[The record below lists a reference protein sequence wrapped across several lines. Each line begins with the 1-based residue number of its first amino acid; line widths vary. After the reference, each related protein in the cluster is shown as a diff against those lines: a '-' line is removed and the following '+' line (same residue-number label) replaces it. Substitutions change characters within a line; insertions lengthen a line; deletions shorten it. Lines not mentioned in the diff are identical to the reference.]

1 MPDLNWD
8 TFLKLPGA
16 PENNFEQLCRILVRR
31 SYGRFGSFRA
41 RAQQPGV
48 EFHLKLDTACTL
60 GDPGRWYGW
69 QCRWY
74 NLDSGQPL
82 GSNRRNRIEKAIS
95 TTERELPGL
104 TDWVLW
110 TKHKLTKGDQEWF
123 YDLPTTMNLVLWAE
137 DEVEEHIE
145 GEAEIYGRTFFG
157 DLILTEEELSFLHSQ
172 STARVKERWNP
183 GLHQVVDAERTLSKK
198 LGRSAAW
205 TELEEAA
212 NRLTEGCS
220 ALDSFAGE
228 LPKKLEPDIEQ
239 LTGTARSFC
248 SSLSSALSSVESGDF
263 EILSDVLAEAPAIP
277 KGELA
282 VIPRKL
288 RSRQHPAGLTVTNL
302 LSDIRTAARLL
313 EQLGSDLNE
322 RQIAII
328 ADFGRGKTFLAA
340 QITSREGDTPEGI
353 LLHGGDLGG
362 NHSLDDL
369 AGQVVIQGHQIST
382 MESLLAA
389 VDAAGRRAGRRLP
402 IVIDGLNEAED
413 PRRWKALLASVNETL
428 VKYPHVLLVSTV
440 RPEFIE
446 EVLPPDLHCRVD
458 ILGFRDDLDSALEKY
473 FDYYLIDPSDAELPM
488 GLLDHPLTL
497 RLFCQVANPSRERVV
512 GVEALPGSL
521 TGLFDRFLEQ
531 SRDRIRQLSPLT
543 HKYDS
548 EDVRW
553 ALQQVGLDLWSGRSR
568 SIPVSAL
575 RNKLDDAS
583 RTWTVSIV
591 HTLLQEGILTRSREG
606 LDEVSSAYDAL
617 AGHLI
622 ADALLSTKNRRELE
636 SLLTDSTTKAA
647 LFGDPSER
655 HPLASDVIRS
665 LVGLFPRR
673 HYGMHL
679 WRHLDE
685 PERTTALVAAAEL
698 EGQYLEQ
705 ETVDCLAALISQLP
719 TTSPYIFERLW
730 ETRGSITHPLNSD
743 FLTRVLLPM
752 SVSERDL
759 RWSEWVRGHS
769 QEILADLQLLI
780 EYWRRN
786 QQRDGRDRLLVGWVK
801 WLLTST
807 VLNLRDS
814 ATMAVYWFGRGDPKA
829 LFEITLDS
837 LSLNDT
843 YVPQRM
849 LAACYGVAMA
859 YWSSPGGT
867 TFHQEIPHFARG
879 LYERMFAPDA
889 QYSTAHAL
897 MHDYALGIIELAL
910 RVDPRT
916 LNEEQLART
925 RRGLKQVE
933 SPFAEANSVTDLE
946 LEDVDRA
953 FRMDF
958 ENYTLGSLVKGRANY
973 DYNHKEYSDIRRQV
987 LWRVGNLGFSNEQF
1001 GEVDGFIENASWHS
1015 RGARAR
1021 VERYGKKYSWIA
1033 FFEMY
1038 GVRLGQGHLADWADH
1053 DRPSDSDIDPSFPTP
1068 PRDWVPEMD
1077 NPLNRGP
1084 ENVVDW
1090 ISTGPTPEY
1099 ENILRLEEIDGE
1111 PGPWLLL
1118 DGFIEQGQEGDDR
1131 LIFSFLRC
1139 LLAGPSEL
1147 QQILAEY
1154 DRRPYPGNGAIPD
1167 PITDTNTFAGEIP
1180 WSTRF
1185 AYALRDET
1193 GSAERQIVCAFETY
1207 GPDPQ
1212 EGVPIELPVVNF
1224 LWERALDSS
1233 VNQVGSAMV
1242 PSPALCER
1250 LGLMGH
1256 AQQFDLYD
1264 SEGAIASICLI
1275 RKKDKISSQL
1285 LYMRENLLNRYAA
1298 ETGHTIAWLVWGERT
1313 PSYAS
1318 WERLEREILQNV
1330 YSKYAHIHKQS
1341 YVWNGQRP
1349 EIRNALETEDLS

>member
-8 TFLKLPGA
+8 SFLGLAGA
-16 PENNFEQLCRILVRR
+16 PEKNFEQLCRILVRR
-31 SYGRFGSFRA
+31 SYARFGTFRA

-74 NLDSGQPL
+74 SLDSGQPL

-123 YDLPTTMNLVLWAE
+123 YDLPTPMNLILWAE

-157 DLILTEEELSFLHSQ
+157 DLILTEEELSLLHSQ

-183 GLHQVVDAERTLSKK
+183 GLHQMVDAERTLLKK

-205 TELEEAA
+205 TELAEAA

-239 LTGTARSFC
+239 LTGTARSFS

-263 EILSDVLAEAPAIP
+263 EILSDVLAEAPSPP

-302 LSDIRTAARLL
+302 LSDIRTGARLL
-313 EQLGSDLNE
+313 EQLGSDLND
-322 RQIAII
+322 RQVAII
-328 ADFGRGKTFLAA
+328 ADFGCGKTFLAA
-340 QITSREGDTPEGI
+340 QITGRQGNTPEGI
-353 LLHGGDLGG
+353 LLHGRDLGG

-369 AGQVVIQGHQIST
+369 AGHVVIQGNRTST

-389 VDAAGRRAGRRLP
+389 VDAAGRRAGKRLP

-413 PRRWKALLASVNETL
+413 PRKWKALLASVDETL
-428 VKYPHVLLVSTV
+428 RKYHHVLLVTTV
-440 RPEFIE
+440 RPEFIG
-446 EVLPPDLHCRVD
+446 EVLPPELHCRVAMS
-458 ILGFRDDLDSALEKY
+458 GFRDDLDGALDKY
-473 FDYYLIDPSDAELPM
+473 FEYFLIDPSDAELPM
-488 GLLDHPLTL
+488 GLLNHPLTL
-497 RLFCQVANPSRERVV
+497 KLFCQVVNPTRERVV

-531 SRDRIRQLSPLT
+531 SRDRISELSPGT
-543 HKYDS
+543 HRYGS

-553 ALQQVGLDLWSGRSR
+553 ALQQVGLDLWNGRSR
-568 SIPVSAL
+568 SVPVSAL
-575 RNKLDDAS
+575 RHKLGDIG
-583 RTWTVSIV
+583 RPWTVSIV
-591 HTLLQEGILTRSREG
+591 HALEQEGILTRGQDG
-606 LDEVSSAYDAL
+606 LDEVSAAYDAL

-622 ADALLSTKNRRELE
+622 ADALLSTKNRGELE
-636 SLLTDSTTKAA
+636 SWLTDSTTKLA

-679 WRHLDE
+679 WSHLDE
-685 PERTTALVAAAEL
+685 PERTTALVATAEL

-705 ETVDCLAALISQLP
+705 KTVDCLAALISQLP
-719 TTSPYIFERLW
+719 TTSPYIFDRLW
-730 ETRGSITHPLNSD
+730 QTRGSVGHPLNSN
-743 FLTRVLLPM
+743 FLDRVLQPM
-752 SVSERDL
+752 PVSERDL
-759 RWSEWVRGHS
+759 RWSEWARRNLQDILVDLR
-769 QEILADLQLLI
+769 QLADH
-780 EYWRRN
+780 WRCN
-786 QQRDGRDRLLVGWVK
+786 WQRDERDRLLVEWVK

-807 VLNLRDS
+807 ARELRDL
-814 ATMAVYWFGRGDPKA
+814 ATAAVYWFGRGEPKV
-829 LFEITLDS
+829 LFDITFES

-843 YVPQRM
+843 YIPERM
-849 LAACYGVAMA
+849 LASCYGVAMA
-859 YWSSPGGT
+859 YWADPSVA
-867 TFHQEIPHFARG
+867 TFHQAIPHFARG

-889 QYSTAHAL
+889 QHSTAHAL
-897 MHDYALGIIELAL
+897 MQDYALGIIELAL
-910 RVDPRT
+910 RVDSRT
-916 LNEEQLART
+916 LNEEQIERT
-925 RRGLKQVE
+925 RRPLKQVE

-946 LEDVDRA
+946 FEDVDRA

-958 ENYTLGSLVKGRANY
+958 ENYTLGRLVEGRANY
-973 DYNHKEYSDIRRQV
+973 DYNHKGYSDIRRQV
-987 LWRVGNLGFSNEQF
+987 RWRVGNLGFSNEQF
-1001 GEVDGFIENASWHS
+1001 AEVDRFIDNASWHS
-1015 RGARAR
+1015 RGDKAK

-1038 GVRLGQGHLADWADH
+1038 GVRLSQDLLPDWAER

-1068 PRDWVPEMD
+1068 PRDWVPELD

-1084 ENVVDW
+1084 EDVVDW
-1090 ISTGPTPEY
+1090 VSTGPTPDY
-1099 ENILRLEEIDGE
+1099 ESILKLEEIDGE

-1118 DGFIEQGQEGDDR
+1118 DGFIEQGREGDDR
-1131 LIFSFLRC
+1131 LIFTFLRC
-1139 LLAGPSEL
+1139 LLAEPSEL
-1147 QQILAEY
+1147 QQIFTEY
-1154 DRRPYPGNGAIPD
+1154 DRRPYPGNMAIPD

-1185 AYALRDET
+1185 AYLLRDEN
-1193 GSAERQIVCAFETY
+1193 GAAERQIVRAFETY
-1207 GPDPQ
+1207 GPNPR

-1224 LWERALDSS
+1224 VWEGAFDSS
-1233 VNQVGSAMV
+1233 VNQAGSAMV

-1250 LGLMGH
+1250 LGLINH

-1275 RKKDKISSQL
+1275 RKQDKISSQL
-1285 LYMRENLLNRYAA
+1285 LYMREDLSSRYAA
-1298 ETGHTIAWLVWGERT
+1298 ETGQTIAWLVWGERT
-1313 PSYAS
+1313 PSYAAS
-1318 WERLEREILQNV
+1318 ASLEGKIPRYV
-1330 YSKYAHIHKQS
+1330 YSRYSHIHKQS
-1341 YVWNGQRP
+1341 YVWNGRVP
-1349 EIRNALETEDLS
+1349 EIRNELERNDLS

>member
-8 TFLKLPGA
+8 SFLGLPGA
-16 PENNFEQLCRILVRR
+16 PEKNFEQLCRILVRR
-31 SYGRFGSFRA
+31 SYARYGTFRA

-74 NLDSGQPL
+74 GLASGRPL
-82 GSNRRNRIEKAIS
+82 GSTRRMKIEEAIT

-110 TKHKLTKGDQEWF
+110 TKYKLTKGDQEWF
-123 YDLPTTMNLVLWAE
+123 YKLPTRMNLILWAD
-137 DEVEEHIE
+137 DEVEEHLE
-145 GEAEIYGRTFFG
+145 GEAEVYRRTFFG
-157 DLILTEEELSFLHSQ
+157 DLILTDEDLSSLHSQ
-172 STARVKERWNP
+172 SVARVKERWNP
-183 GLHQVVDAERTLSKK
+183 ELHQVVDAERTLLKK

-228 LPKKLEPDIEQ
+228 LPKKLEQNIEQ

-263 EILSDVLAEAPAIP
+263 EILSDVLAEAPSPP

-302 LSDIRTAARLL
+302 LSDIRAGARLL

-322 RQIAII
+322 RQVAII
-328 ADFGRGKTFLAA
+328 ADFGCGKTFLAA
-340 QITSREGDTPEGI
+340 QITGRQGNTPEGI
-353 LLHGGDLGG
+353 LLHGRDLGG

-369 AGQVVIQGHQIST
+369 AGHVVIQGHRTST

-389 VDAAGRRAGRRLP
+389 VDAAGRRAGKRLP

-413 PRRWKALLASVNETL
+413 PRKWKALLASVDETL
-428 VKYPHVLLVSTV
+428 RKYPHVLLVTTV
-440 RPEFIE
+440 RPEFIG
-446 EVLPPDLHCRVD
+446 EVLPPELHCRVD
-458 ILGFRDDLDSALEKY
+458 MSGFRDDLDGALDKY
-473 FDYYLIDPSDAELPM
+473 FEYYLIDPSDAELPM
-488 GLLDHPLTL
+488 GLLNHPLTL
-497 RLFCQVANPSRERVV
+497 KLFCQVVNPSRERVV

-531 SRDRIRQLSPLT
+531 SRDRISELSPGT
-543 HKYDS
+543 HRYGS

-553 ALQQVGLDLWSGRSR
+553 ALQHVGLDLWNGRSR
-568 SIPVSAL
+568 SVPVSAL
-575 RNKLDDAS
+575 RHKLGDVGRPWA
-583 RTWTVSIV
+583 VSIV
-591 HTLLQEGILTRSREG
+591 HALEQEGILTRGRDG
-606 LDEVSSAYDAL
+606 LDEVSAAYDAL

-636 SLLTDSTTKAA
+636 SWLTDSTTKAA

-705 ETVDCLAALISQLP
+705 ETVDCLAVLISQLP

-730 ETRGSITHPLNSD
+730 ETRGSIAHPLNSD

-759 RWSEWVRGHS
+759 RWSEWVRRHS

-780 EYWRRN
+780 DDWRRN
-786 QQRDGRDRLLVGWVK
+786 QQRDERDRLLMGWVK

-807 VLNLRDS
+807 VLNLRDL
-814 ATMAVYWFGRGDPKA
+814 ATMAAYWFGRGDPKA

-843 YVPQRM
+843 YIPERM

-859 YWSSPGGT
+859 YWASPGGT
-867 TFHQEIPHFARG
+867 TFDQAIPHFARG

-889 QYSTAHAL
+889 QHSTAHAL
-897 MHDYALGIIELAL
+897 MQDYALGIIELAL

-925 RRGLKQVE
+925 RRPLKQVE
-933 SPFAEANSVTDLE
+933 SPFAEANAVTDLE

-958 ENYTLGSLVKGRANY
+958 ENYTLGRLVEGRANY

-1001 GEVDGFIENASWHS
+1001 AEVDGFIDNASWHS
-1015 RGARAR
+1015 RGARAKI
-1021 VERYGKKYSWIA
+1021 ERYGKKYSWIA

-1038 GVRLGQGHLADWADH
+1038 GVRLSQGLLPDWAEH

-1068 PRDWVPEMD
+1068 PRNWVPDSD

-1084 ENVVDW
+1084 EDVVDW
-1090 ISTGPTPEY
+1090 VSTGPTPDY
-1099 ENILRLEEIDGE
+1099 GSILKLEEIDGE

-1131 LIFSFLRC
+1131 LIFTFLRC

-1147 QQILAEY
+1147 QQVFTEY
-1154 DRRPYPGNGAIPD
+1154 DRRPYPGNMAIPD

-1185 AYALRDET
+1185 ACTLRNET
-1193 GSAERQIVCAFETY
+1193 GSAERQIVSAFETY

-1224 LWERALDSS
+1224 LWERAFDSS

-1242 PSPALCER
+1242 LSPALCER
-1250 LGLMGH
+1250 LGIIGH

-1264 SEGAIASICLI
+1264 SEGSIASIFLI
-1275 RKKDKISSQL
+1275 REQGKTSTRL
-1285 LYMRENLLNRYAA
+1285 LYMREDLLDRYAA
-1298 ETGHTIAWLVWGERT
+1298 ETGQAIGWLVWGERT
-1313 PSYAS
+1313 PSYAA

-1330 YSKYAHIHKQS
+1330 YSKYAHIHKRS

-1349 EIRNALETEDLS
+1349 EIRSEFEAEDLS